1 MKGNKLELKNII
13 SRGVILMLLAV
24 GIALSPGCGDSG
36 ISSDSNPIVDAHRGK
51 DKATLLAA
59 TTNVRAV
66 RSALMGYLSQSA
78 DGRYPQ
84 TFDIYEFDDLRR
96 LLPQANLPPDM
107 TTLKWDP
114 AGGIR
119 YDSDG
124 TTFSFSVTAL
134 TSNRETITATPREV
148 TVNR

>member
-13 SRGVILMLLAV
+13 SRGVVLMLLAV
-24 GIALSPGCGDSG
+24 GIALSPGCGNSG

-59 TTNVRAV
+59 TTNVRTV
-66 RSALMGYLSQSA
+66 RSALMGYLAQSA

-114 AGGIR
+114 AGGIQ

-134 TSNRETITATPREV
+134 TSNKETITATPREV

>member
-1 MKGNKLELKNII
+1 MTGNKLELKNII
-13 SRGVILMLLAV
+13 SRGVVLILLTA
-24 GIALSPGCGDSG
+24 GIALSPGCGNSG
-36 ISSDSNPIVDAHRGK
+36 VSSDSNPVIDAYRGK

-59 TTNVRAV
+59 ATNVRAV
-66 RSALMGYLSQSA
+66 KSALIGYRAQSA
-78 DGRYPQ
+78 DGLYPQ

-107 TTLKWDP
+107 TALKWDP
-114 AGGIR
+114 AAGIQ

-134 TSNRETITATPREV
+134 TSNRETITATPQDV